1 MCEKKNSH
9 TRYYFNPIMA
19 NMVEID
25 TNEFFEL
32 KQKKIFN
39 QKKKKWKWKCFF
51 RINNNRNENKTCA
64 LKKKFK
70 EKKLVKISLVT
81 NHQNQMMFVLQNCR
95 Q

>member
-1 MCEKKNSH
+1 
-9 TRYYFNPIMA
+9 MA

-32 KQKKIFN
+32 KQTKKKILI
-39 QKKKKWKWKCFF
+39 KKKMEMFF
-51 RINNNRNENKTCA
+51 RINNNRNENKICA

-70 EKKLVKISLVT
+70 EKKMVKISLVT